1 MKHIRRKR
9 KLKKKI
15 REALI
20 VALGSLIGAVAILAM
35 LIGAAIQTS
44 ERMDAQVLAAEVDR

>member
-1 MKHIRRKR
+1 MKNIKRLR

-20 VALGSLIGAVAILAM
+20 VVLGSLIGAVVMLGI

-44 ERMDAQVLAAEVDR
+44 ERMDAQVLAAEVER

>member
-1 MKHIRRKR
+1 MKNIKRRR

-20 VALGSLIGAVAILAM
+20 IALGSLIGAVAILAM

-44 ERMDAQVLAAEVDR
+44 ERMDAQVLTAEVDR

>member
-1 MKHIRRKR
+1 MKNIKSRR

-20 VALGSLIGAVAILAM
+20 VALGSLIGAVAILVI

-44 ERMDAQVLAAEVDR
+44 ERMDAQVMAAEVDR

>member
-1 MKHIRRKR
+1 MKNIKRPR

-20 VALGSLIGAVAILAM
+20 VALGSLIGAVAILAI
-35 LIGAAIQTS
+35 LIGATIQTS